1 MFFFVFS
8 RAWDKEKQNSE
19 SPSGIEPQTFG
30 FRASMLRWIQ
40 RSDSE
45 GSIPRGDSEFFSLSH
60 ARDKT
65 KKKFLCVYRAKK
77 LTISLISIYK
87 WNNICCRNNTISN
100 LNKNSSICLCC
111 STTRSFKCGF
121 FFLSF
126 LFLLKTWLQMGR
138 VKLKNLVV
146 PLASRLQLWLNYAFE
161 NSLLTIS
168 SFLIIQLCYFFLR
181 PTKRFVVFVAW
192 VWRLSLVIWFILSSQ
207 LLFVMS
213 TLFWLSVVVT

>member
-1 MFFFVFS
+1 MLKRCSFS
-8 RAWDKEKQNSE
+8 SCHE
-19 SPSGIEPQTFG
+19 
-30 FRASMLRWIQ
+30 
-40 RSDSE
+40 
-45 GSIPRGDSEFFSLSH
+45 RG
-60 ARDKT
+60 T
-65 KKKFLCVYRAKK
+65 KKKKFWVSMRNRTFRIRPSDSALRCSDESEGLILKVRFLLRI
-77 LTISLISIYK
+77 L
-87 WNNICCRNNTISN
+87 
-100 LNKNSSICLCC
+100 
-111 STTRSFKCGF
+111 
-121 FFLSF
+121 

-138 VKLKNLVV
+138 VKFKNLAV

-168 SFLIIQLCYFFLR
+168 SFLIIQLCDFFLR